1 MNVIQVVAILILSRT
16 LLLLSVRD
24 REASGEE
31 EREKEGR
38 SCIWSNKP
46 SRQRNAFIYIY
57 IYFSSSFHVCELLA
71 QRGTKVNAKV
81 HCDCLLFWDRYLKKK
96 KIYELNSKS

>member
-1 MNVIQVVAILILSRT
+1 MRRA
-16 LLLLSVRD
+16 
-24 REASGEE
+24 
-31 EREKEGR
+31 ERRKGKKKEGR
-38 SCIWSNKP
+38 VFGPISHHVKGT
-46 SRQRNAFIYIY
+46 RLYIY

>member
-57 IYFSSSFHVCELLA
+57 LSSSFHVCELLA